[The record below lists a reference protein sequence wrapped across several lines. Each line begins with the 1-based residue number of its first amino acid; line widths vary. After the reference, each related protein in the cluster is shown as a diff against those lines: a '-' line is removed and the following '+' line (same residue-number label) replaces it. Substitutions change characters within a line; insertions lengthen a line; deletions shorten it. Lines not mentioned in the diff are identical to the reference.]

1 MQATVTDK
9 VSTAE
14 IVSTFQSDVWRF
26 LRVLGC
32 DPATAD
38 DLTQDVFV
46 EVLSRPFEIRSEVQT
61 RAYLRRVAKSRFLS
75 SKRTRKVTVRGAS
88 PEELE
93 AAWVSASEPEGGEE
107 YLAALRVCLSAL
119 DERSRMGID
128 AYYGSMAGSESG
140 AGTGAEEAA
149 KRLGMSASNLTTM
162 LHRARTLLRACIQKR
177 LGIESLRKS
186 LKNGESRNGESQ

>member
-1 MQATVTDK
+1 MTDAVLLRYDCGMQATVTDRT
-9 VSTAE
+9 STAE

-75 SKRTRKVTVRGAS
+75 SKRTRRVTVQGAS

-93 AAWVSASEPEGGEE
+93 AAWVRIAEPEGSDE
-107 YLAALRVCLSAL
+107 YLAALRVCIVAL

-128 AYYGSMAGSESG
+128 AYYDSTPG
-140 AGTGAEEAA
+140 AGAEDVA
-149 KRLGMSASNLTTM
+149 KQLGISATNLTTM

-177 LGIESLRKS
+177 LRRDEQK
-186 LKNGESRNGESQ
+186 